1 MATEQSAQQAAN
13 AANQQLQTGIPSTP
27 GSIQG
32 VQSSDSLT
40 CQWAGCGDRATT
52 PEQLYEHL
60 CERHIGRKSTN
71 NLNLICQWGNC
82 RTTTVKRDHI
92 TSHVR
97 VHVPLKPHKCDFC
110 GKSFKRPQDL
120 KKHVKT
126 HADESVL
133 MRSPEPSSSTRNQ
146 PNGGYPPMGNQP
158 RPGNGYYTNPQSQ
171 PAMPMNYSNPYQ
183 GHNGSVAGNST
194 PGFVYG
200 PTHPTTSQGYGVS
213 YYPFGNGSGVA
224 NSSVNTQSQVVIE
237 NWFRSLK
244 GQHINPTN
252 YDDIHQSLA
261 PLRNMSLPL
270 SNTGGPL
277 AAYSGG
283 TMTMDHQSGA
293 SHYGPTASNQY
304 PLDISGLQS
313 KEDYL
318 DVAARLETMNR
329 TAYEYQPTST
339 TGVPQQDSHQAASG
353 AVARLSNSPPSNN
366 FPSSHLDRANSS
378 STNVG
383 TPEMTSG
390 SSVYSNGHSP
400 PSMSF
405 NDSMSPALQ
414 TPTTGVMY
422 PSLPT
427 NGSMNGSA
435 PTPTLGNQYER
446 SRRYS
451 GGRLQKAAPGTSRRH
466 TDDMDIDSEPTQSNK
481 STSSKMIDPALS
493 GDSKMIDPALS
504 GGNRSRSGSST
515 PSPHAAAEEEVDN
528 VWVNNMRIL
537 EGLKDFVAFK
547 LRQFDTSEGQVAE
560 EQGKT
565 FMYPELKV

>member
-1 MATEQSAQQAAN
+1 MATEQSSQQAAS
-13 AANQQLQTGIPSTP
+13 AANQQLQAGVPTTP

-32 VQSSDSLT
+32 AIQSDSLA

-71 NLNLICQWGNC
+71 NLNLTCQWGNC

-97 VHVPLKPHKCDFC
+97 VHVPLKPHKCEFC

-146 PNGGYPPMGNQP
+146 PNVGYPPMGSQP
-158 RPGNGYYTNPQSQ
+158 RPGNGYYSNPQSQ
-171 PAMPMNYSNPYQ
+171 PTMPMNYNNPYQ
-183 GHNGSVAGNST
+183 GHNGNVAGNT
-194 PGFVYG
+194 APGFVYG
-200 PTHPTTSQGYGVS
+200 PTHPTTNQGYGVS
-213 YYPFGNGSGVA
+213 YYQLGNGSGVA
-224 NSSVNTQSQVVIE
+224 TSSMNPHSQVAIDH
-237 NWFRSLK
+237 WFRSLK
-244 GQHINPTN
+244 TQQINPSN
-252 YDDIHQSLA
+252 YEDIHQSLA
-261 PLRNMSLPL
+261 PLRNVPLPF
-270 SNTGGPL
+270 SNTGGGL

-283 TMTMDHQSGA
+283 QMTMDHQSATG
-293 SHYGPTASNQY
+293 HYVPTAPTSY

-318 DVAARLETMNR
+318 DVATRLETMNR
-329 TAYEYQPTST
+329 TAYEYQPASA
-339 TGVPQQDSHQAASG
+339 TGVSQPPTHQ
-353 AVARLSNSPPSNN
+353 VATGTATRLSNSPPRNQ
-366 FPSSHLDRANSS
+366 FPPSHLIRANSS
-378 STNVG
+378 STNGG

-400 PSMSF
+400 PSMGF
-405 NDSMSPALQ
+405 NDSMSPTQ
-414 TPTTGVMY
+414 QNPTTGVMY

-427 NGSMNGSA
+427 HGPINGNTT
-435 PTPTLGNQYER
+435 TPTLGNQYER

-451 GGRLQKAAPGTSRRH
+451 GGRLQRAAPGTSSRRA
-466 TDDMDIDSEPTQSNK
+466 DDMDIDSETPHATK
-481 STSSKMIDPALS
+481 AVFSKMIDPALS
-493 GDSKMIDPALS
+493 GDTKMIDPALS
-504 GGNRSRSGSST
+504 GEARSRSGSLT
-515 PSPHAAAEEEVDN
+515 PSPNAVAEEEVDN

-537 EGLKDFVAFK
+537 EGLKEFVAFRLK
-547 LRQFDTSEGQVAE
+547 QFDTDGGEAAE

>member
-1 MATEQSAQQAAN
+1 MATEQTAQQAAN
-13 AANQQLQTGIPSTP
+13 AANQQLQAGIPTTP

-32 VQSSDSLT
+32 AQPSDSLT

-146 PNGGYPPMGNQP
+146 PNGGYPPMGSQP
-158 RPGNGYYTNPQSQ
+158 RPGNGYYSNTQSQ
-171 PAMPMNYSNPYQ
+171 PSIPMNYSNPYQ
-183 GHNGSVAGNST
+183 GHNGNAAGNTTS
-194 PGFVYG
+194 GFVYG
-200 PTHPTTSQGYGVS
+200 PTHPTANQGYGVS
-213 YYPFGNGSGVA
+213 YYQLGNGSGGA
-224 NSSVNTQSQVVIE
+224 TSSVATHSQAAID
-237 NWFRSLK
+237 NWLRSLK
-244 GQHINPTN
+244 GQQINPTN

-261 PLRNMSLPL
+261 PLRNMALPL
-270 SNTGGPL
+270 FNAGGPI
-277 AAYSGG
+277 AAYNGG
-283 TMTMDHQSGA
+283 QMTMDHQSGA
-293 SHYGPTASNQY
+293 SHFAPNAPSHY

-329 TAYEYQPTST
+329 TAYEYQPAST
-339 TGVPQQDSHQAASG
+339 TGVPQHDTQQAASG
-353 AVARLSNSPPSNN
+353 AVTRPSNSPPSNL
-366 FPSSHLDRANSS
+366 FPSSHLIRANST

-383 TPEMTSG
+383 TPEMTPG

-400 PSMSF
+400 PSISF
-405 NDSMSPALQ
+405 NDSISPTLQ

-427 NGSMNGSA
+427 HGPMNGNA

-451 GGRLQKAAPGTSRRH
+451 GGRLQKAAPGTSRRL
-466 TDDMDIDSEPTQSNK
+466 TDDMDIDSKPHQANK
-481 STSSKMIDPALS
+481 TTSSKMIDPALS

-504 GGNRSRSGSST
+504 GENRSRSGSPT
-515 PSPHAAAEEEVDN
+515 PSPTTAAEEEVDN

-547 LRQFDTSEGQVAE
+547 LRQFDTSGEQVPE
-560 EQGKT
+560 EQGKA
-565 FMYPELKV
+565 FVYPELKV